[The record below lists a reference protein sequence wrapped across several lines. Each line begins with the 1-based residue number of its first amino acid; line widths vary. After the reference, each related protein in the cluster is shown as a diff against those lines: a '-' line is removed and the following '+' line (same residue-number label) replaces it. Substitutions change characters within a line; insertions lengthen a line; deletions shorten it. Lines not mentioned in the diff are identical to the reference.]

1 MLYNH
6 DTIELISNLRDLRET
21 AKVATAK
28 VENGREKLTTN
39 IIETTVN
46 NWTNEYKENSTF
58 TSFSNYLKACQ
69 SELMAETDEKEVS
82 LQNVITLSI
91 TVISKG
97 LTKATYKQM
106 LSVAKYAKFINW
118 TLAKTD
124 LKIELVNA
132 KKLFEIDAKSNYLDF
147 EAMTIS
153 EIEKLQL
160 ALSIIKSDK
169 VKIAKKAK

>member
-1 MLYNH
+1 MLYTNETT
-6 DTIELISNLRDLRET
+6 DLIATLRNLRET
-21 AKVATAK
+21 AKNATAK
-28 VENGREKLTTN
+28 VESGREKLTTN

-69 SELMAETDEKEVS
+69 AELMAETDENEKS

-132 KKLFEIDAKSNYLDF
+132 KKLFEVDAKIGFNDF
-147 EAMTIS
+147 EVMTIA

-169 VKIAKKAK
+169 TKKSK